1 MKKYII
7 IFFLVLFAVANSF
20 SQILEPVK
28 WEFSEN
34 RLSNDKAELILKA
47 KIKEKWHLYSQF
59 IEQGGPVP
67 TSFYFD
73 KSDKYEL
80 KGDVTE
86 SPKPIQGFDKSFK
99 LELKYFINKANF
111 KQKIKIL
118 SDKPFSVKGHLK
130 FMCCNNINCLPPEEI
145 NFEFKLNESKQEVTK
160 NNSTVTTKVIIEDTA
175 KKNDLKFT
183 KPIYTSLKKDTSK
196 NEISELQTKSGIE
209 DANSSEQEK
218 KSLWIFFF
226 FSLALGFAAVFTPC
240 VFPMIPLTVSFF
252 VNNTKNKSKVKI
264 NAIIYGASRILIY
277 TSIGAV
283 LTFIIG
289 DTFLV
294 WLKTNWIPN
303 IIFFLLFVFFAA
315 SFFGMFEII
324 LPSKF
329 VNKTDRQ
336 ADRGGYIGIFFMALT
351 LVLVSFSCTVP
362 LIGSLLVEAATGDIL
377 KPLIG
382 MFGFS
387 LAFSMPFTFLAFT
400 PSLLK
405 KLPKSGGWLNSVK
418 IVLGFIILALA
429 MKFLSVP
436 DQMYHWGLLSRN
448 IYIAIWVVIFFLM
461 GLYLLGKI
469 KFKNDSDVNHIG
481 FIRLILVIIT
491 FSFVVY
497 LIPGMFGNPLKEIS
511 AFLPPQKVNLDKNI
525 SLNEHK
531 TNICEKP
538 VYSDIFESHYGI
550 NEYFDYKQ
558 GLRCAKK
565 LNKPVFIDFKGHSC
579 SNCKKMENKVLFDNE
594 ILNRLN
600 KNFVIISLYCDD
612 NTKLPKSEWFKSS
625 FNGKIINTIGKKNL
639 DFEITNFKTNT
650 QPYYVLIDSKGKL
663 LTKPMGY
670 NLNIDDFVD
679 FLDNAIKEE

>member
-7 IFFLVLFAVANSF
+7 IVFLSLFFVANSF

-59 IEQGGPVP
+59 IDQGGPVP

-80 KGDVTE
+80 TGDVTE
-86 SPKPIQGFDKSFK
+86 NPKPIQGFDKSFE
-99 LELKYFINKANF
+99 LELKYFINKAIF

-118 SDKPFSVKGHLK
+118 SDKPFSVKGHLR

-145 NFEFKLNESKQEVTK
+145 SFEFKIKGIKQDVTK
-160 NNSTVTTKVIIEDTA
+160 NNSAITTTVLSEDTA
-175 KKNDLKFT
+175 KNDDLKSS
-183 KPIYTSLKKDTSK
+183 KPIYTSLKKDTNK
-196 NEISELQTKSGIE
+196 NKISELQAESVIE
-209 DANSSEQEK
+209 DDNSSESEK

-252 VNNTKNKSKVKI
+252 VNNTKNKAKVKI
-264 NAIIYGASRILIY
+264 NAIIYGLSIILIY

-303 IIFFLLFVFFAA
+303 IIFFLLFVVFAA

-324 LPSKF
+324 LPGKII
-329 VNKTDRQ
+329 NKTDKQ

-362 LIGSLLVEAATGDIL
+362 LIGSLLVEAATGEIL

-405 KLPKSGGWLNSVK
+405 KLPKSGGWLNSIK

-436 DQMYHWGLLSRN
+436 DQTYHWGLLNRN
-448 IYIAIWVVIFFLM
+448 IYIAIWIVIFFLM

-469 KFKNDSDVNHIG
+469 KFKNDSEVHHIG
-481 FIRLILVIIT
+481 FIRLILVVIT

-511 AFLPPQKVNLDKNI
+511 AFLPPQKVDLNKNV

-538 VYSDIFESHYGI
+538 IYSDLFELPYGI
-550 NEYFDYKQ
+550 TGYFDYKQ

-579 SNCKKMENKVLFDNE
+579 SNCKKMENE
-594 ILNRLN
+594 ILSDDKILSRL
-600 KNFVIISLYCDD
+600 KENFVVIYLYCDD

-625 FNGKIINTIGKKNL
+625 FDGKIINTIGKKNL

-650 QPYYVLIDSKGKL
+650 QPYYVLIDLKEKL

-670 NLNIDDFVD
+670 NLNTDAFVK
-679 FLDNAIKEE
+679 FLDKGIKEE